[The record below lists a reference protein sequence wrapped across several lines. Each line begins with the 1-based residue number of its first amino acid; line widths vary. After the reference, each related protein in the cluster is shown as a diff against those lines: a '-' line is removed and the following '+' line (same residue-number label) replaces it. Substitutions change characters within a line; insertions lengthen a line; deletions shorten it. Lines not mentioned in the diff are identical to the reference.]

1 MFNSNGGKV
10 VLYNKCT
17 CQLATSWIS
26 LLIRILEQSLIATIG
41 SNQTVS
47 NINFKDDKESIIILV
62 KKVGSLVTT
71 NYNLYLPSQTQV
83 VQILPWEP
91 TEKVKND
98 IINREVVPEPVQLGS
113 HEKIFVKGKNCGF
126 HENKE
131 VMVKNLKADPSKRTR
146 LADRMISKGNKFT
159 CYVSGFA
166 NYNGGHMYYG
176 ITDDGVV
183 QGELI
188 PNEEDKKEIRKKV
201 EKAINKMIWPRE
213 LGQTKQEKH
222 WEIFFEPVVEENG
235 NHVRSTFV
243 IVIYIAPCLGGVF
256 TEEPECYEMVE
267 GKVRKMSFTTIEKRI
282 LQLDVHVIVGI
293 PTAVQ
298 RIKWSSSATERHC
311 AEADD
316 VLMTAI
322 NNGRWELFL
331 KAAKL
336 FEDKYPEV
344 EMKLV
349 VLSKRVIVSYRRGCF
364 RKARLLLNDYHN
376 LLSKTKDP
384 LIFEV
389 LHLYLQAALKRVARD
404 FEDVEK
410 ILQDALLKAENLPP
424 GFITAATLLFAAM
437 NQNSGLNEGVPS
449 PAKLS
454 RQVLEHLKYV
464 RPESQIRLEM
474 EQKAHI
480 ILATFHLG
488 YNMSRETMEENV
500 SQLNLEI
507 AKSSVM
513 ALNKSVGNGYPL
525 SRYREVQFNL
535 TYSTL
540 YYRYSQIMPEK
551 RELIFLE
558 EAYEF
563 SKKAQHLARACNFDE
578 MLMWA
583 NASVA
588 LCTEKLV
595 LASLKQVSMVRKM
608 KMRIFKVNEWPV
620 LPDSM

>member
-71 NYNLYLPSQTQV
+71 NYNLYLPSHSQV

-91 TEKVKND
+91 PEKVKND
-98 IINREVVPEPVQLGS
+98 IIDRELVPEPVQLGS

-126 HENKE
+126 HENKV

-188 PNEEDKKEIRKKV
+188 PNEEDKKEITKKV
-201 EKAINKMIWPRE
+201 EKAINKMIWPE
-213 LGQTKQEKH
+213 TIGQPKRGEH
-222 WEIFFEPVVEENG
+222 WEIFFEPVVDENG

-256 TEEPECYEMVE
+256 TEEPECYEMVD
-267 GKVRKMSFTTIEKRI
+267 GKVQKMSFTTIKKRI
-282 LQLDVHVIVGI
+282 LQLDVHVAGI

-316 VLMTAI
+316 VLLTAI

-331 KAAKL
+331 KAAKS

-364 RKARLLLNDYHN
+364 RKARLLLDDYHK
-376 LLSKTKDP
+376 LSLKTKDP

-389 LHLYLQAALKRVARD
+389 LYLYLQAALKRVERD
-404 FEDVEK
+404 FEDAEK
-410 ILQDALLKAENLPP
+410 ILQDALKKAEYLPP
-424 GFITAATLLFAAM
+424 GIITAATLLFVAM
-437 NQNSGLNEGVPS
+437 NQNSGLNEGGPS

-464 RPESQIRLEM
+464 PESQIRLEM

-500 SQLNLEI
+500 SQLNLET

-513 ALNKSVGNGYPL
+513 ALSESVGNGYPL

-540 YYRYSQIMPEK
+540 YYRYSQIKPEK
-551 RELIFLE
+551 RRLFLE

-563 SKKAQHLARACNFDE
+563 SKKAQLLARACNFGE
-578 MLMWA
+578 MLIWA
-583 NASVA
+583 NASAA

-595 LASLKQVSMVRKM
+595 LTGLNQISMVRKM
-608 KMRIFKVNEWPV
+608 NMRIFKVNKWPV